1 LAWARGGGEN
11 AKGAAGSPS
20 GVAAAGARDG
30 AGGSNHDF
38 GHSGKMWFTQISA
51 GNDGKE
57 QSRGRHVKPMNTVRL
72 YEAG

>member
-1 LAWARGGGEN
+1 
-11 AKGAAGSPS
+11 
-20 GVAAAGARDG
+20 VGARDG